1 MFAVRCLLGAAI
13 VFAAIGA
20 AVITIANPLW
30 PLCLAV
36 AAAVGCIAAALLVE
50 RKL

>member
-20 AVITIANPLW
+20 LAVAAVITMANPLW
-30 PLCLAV
+30 PLC
-36 AAAVGCIAAALLVE
+36 AAVGCIAAALLVE
-50 RKL
+50 RKP